1 MALHYLDRWAP
12 KGLLLESVAEAELAA
27 ILESGPGTEARA
39 VFAQASGW
47 LDALRAVA
55 EEPNVI
61 ARRRLI
67 IFPQVGVAR
76 FRADFMVV
84 CADVRDIGR
93 STLLSRFAFF
103 VECDGKI
110 GHAETIEQ
118 IVADHDRE
126 QLIRTETGMQVL
138 RFSGAEVMYQRQEVQ
153 DVIAAHVE
161 ALAAMREHGDTVG
174 PAADRVLEAVARL
187 SCHRA
192 LRSDYTAKNAHRSGT
207 EPFDPY
213 DPYGEEEPNPALKRE
228 AEWDAFLDLRL
239 KVAQLRYAV
248 ARARRAAPDRDED
261 EIGGE
266 LKPFHQVLMAALE
279 GFARDFEQPT

>member
-1 MALHYLDRWAP
+1 M
-12 KGLLLESVAEAELAA
+12 
-27 ILESGPGTEARA
+27 
-39 VFAQASGW
+39 FAQASGW

-118 IVADHDRE
+118 IVAESRQGTIDSNRNWDA
-126 QLIRTETGMQVL
+126 GPPV
-138 RFSGAEVMYQRQEVQ
+138 QRRRG
-153 DVIAAHVE
+153 HV
-161 ALAAMREHGDTVG
+161 
-174 PAADRVLEAVARL
+174 PAAR
-187 SCHRA
+187 
-192 LRSDYTAKNAHRSGT
+192 G
-207 EPFDPY
+207 
-213 DPYGEEEPNPALKRE
+213 
-228 AEWDAFLDLRL
+228 
-239 KVAQLRYAV
+239 
-248 ARARRAAPDRDED
+248 ARRHCCSR
-261 EIGGE
+261 
-266 LKPFHQVLMAALE
+266 
-279 GFARDFEQPT
+279 